1 MTTNND
7 WTPAIG
13 LRNLFVSLLIRS
25 LIASVIW
32 GGLLYLVAPVFQR
45 DAFFFTGRALIVLA
59 IPPGLVIGFVLSWRL
74 CDRSGFGGMI
84 VAFSAITAAIMTLFT
99 GSFAA
104 QTLRP
109 FATAF
114 DLGMICAM
122 VGTFAVACVI
132 KFTILDY

>member
-13 LRNLFVSLLIRS
+13 LRNLVAALLVRS
-25 LIASVIW
+25 LIASVMW
-32 GGLLYLVAPVFQR
+32 GGVLYLVAPVFQR

-84 VAFSAITAAIMTLFT
+84 VAFSAIVAAAITVFM

-109 FATAF
+109 FASTY
-114 DLGMICAM
+114 DLSMVCAM
-122 VGTFAVACVI
+122 VGIFAVACIV
-132 KFTILDY
+132 KFTVLDY